1 MYGGISMTEQN
12 IKIKVYGREQ
22 ICASCVGAP
31 GSRDTYEWLQAAI
44 GRKYST
50 DKIKYSYIDI
60 DEPVTDQSDKKFI
73 TKMFEEDMFYPIVFV
88 NDEMVAE
95 GIPRLK
101 TIYQSL
107 KIGRAHVLTPV
118 TF

>member
-1 MYGGISMTEQN
+1 MGKNILITIYGA
-12 IKIKVYGREQ
+12 EQ

-44 GRKYST
+44 GRKYVDDS
-50 DKIKYSYIDI
+50 IAYEYIDMNQPPDVEKHQQFVERI
-60 DEPVTDQSDKKFI
+60 Y
-73 TKMFEEDMFYPIVFV
+73 EEDLFYPIVFV

-101 TIYQSL
+101 TIYIMS
-107 KIGRAHVLTPV
+107 
-118 TF
+118 